1 MTDPARR
8 TQSLSL
14 HALLRSQALT
24 PRGRSHAAGFSS
36 RTPNACTALR
46 GSRLHRLSARR

>member
-14 HALLRSQALT
+14 HALWLSQAYT
-24 PRGRSHAAGFSS
+24 YRGRSHAAGFSS
-36 RTPNACTALR
+36 RTPNAALR
-46 GSRLHRLSARR
+46 GPRLHRLSARR